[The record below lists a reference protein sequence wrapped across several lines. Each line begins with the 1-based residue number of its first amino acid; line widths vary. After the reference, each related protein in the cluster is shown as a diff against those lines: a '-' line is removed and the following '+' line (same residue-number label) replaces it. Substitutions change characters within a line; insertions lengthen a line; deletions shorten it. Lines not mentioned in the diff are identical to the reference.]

1 MKQILKKEWE
11 NLVYNWKIIKKNYL
25 KLENLNRV
33 KSGYKIY
40 SLRWIYN
47 FFGYTILAIR
57 LSIHDIQKKQKL
69 IHEFVR
75 NWAELNIS
83 E

>member
-1 MKQILKKEWE
+1 M
-11 NLVYNWKIIKKNYL
+11 VYNWKIILKNYIL

-33 KSGYKIY
+33 KSEYNIY

-47 FFGYTILAIR
+47 FYGYIILAIGNR